1 MPYLGLITLA
11 VLILALIDIIRA
23 EEGTIHGMPKLAWI
37 MLVVVIPII
46 GALLWIGFG
55 RPTADDIADE
65 PARPRGPSVSPGEF
79 PEYDHPHRAR
89 AVDPEADREFLRQV
103 RARAEEQRRKAR
115 EQQQRGTDE
124 QTPGT

>member
-23 EEGTIHGMPKLAWI
+23 DERAVHGIPKLAWI
-37 MLVVVIPII
+37 TLVIIVPII

-55 RPTADDIADE
+55 RPTADDAE
-65 PARPRGPSVSPGEF
+65 PAERPRGEF
-79 PEYDHPHRAR
+79 AEYDHPHRAR
-89 AVDPEADREFLRQV
+89 AADPEADREFLRQV

-115 EQQQRGTDE
+115 EQQRRVDE
-124 QTPGT
+124 NPDPTN

>member
-11 VLILALIDIIRA
+11 VLILALIDIVRA
-23 EEGTIHGMPKLAWI
+23 DEKSIHGLPKFTWI
-37 MLVVVIPII
+37 ILVLIIPII

-55 RPTADDIADE
+55 RPTADDVAE
-65 PARPRGPSVSPGEF
+65 PARPRGEF

-89 AVDPEADREFLRQV
+89 DSDPEADREFLRQV

-124 QTPGT
+124 QTPGS

>member
-11 VLILALIDIIRA
+11 VLILTLIDIIRA
-23 EEGTIHGMPKLAWI
+23 EEGAIHGIPKLAWI

-55 RPTADDIADE
+55 RPTADDIAAE
-65 PARPRGPSVSPGEF
+65 PARPRGEF

-89 AVDPEADREFLRQV
+89 AVDPDADREFLRQV